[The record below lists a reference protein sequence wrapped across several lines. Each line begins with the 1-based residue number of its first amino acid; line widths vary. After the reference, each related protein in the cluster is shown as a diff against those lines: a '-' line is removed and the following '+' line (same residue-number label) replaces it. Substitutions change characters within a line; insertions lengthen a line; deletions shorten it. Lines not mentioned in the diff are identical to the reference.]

1 MKSKE
6 QSTPSHEDD
15 MTAQI
20 LSLLLY
26 MAGSLCFV
34 AGSAV
39 LLWKALS

>member
-1 MKSKE
+1 LLV
-6 QSTPSHEDD
+6 
-15 MTAQI
+15 TAQI

-39 LLWKALS
+39 LLWKAIAG